1 MMSHSR
7 LLDSTPSAIIT
18 VSGAEKKIYKNG
30 QIFINDGDNF
40 EIRLFNP
47 LQTKIGVSIT
57 FNGINKNDGLLVLRP
72 GEDITLDRF
81 LGEKKKM
88 KYETYTIDGNNSTAV
103 KAVAQNGLVEFKFF
117 KEKSYNEIY
126 RGFTTVSTCNNNS
139 SIYSKGSYTT
149 TGSIDYQNI
158 YYSDYVAE
166 NLDKNI
172 DYTQYD
178 ADMAFNT
185 QLSASMNTRS
195 KKIETGRIES
205 GPKSNQELKTVDVDF
220 ETSSFHTITYQLK
233 PNSQKPVDIQEVRN
247 YCSKCGYRIRK
258 SSWLYCPSCGCQIN
272 E

>member
-7 LLDSTPSAIIT
+7 MLDSTPSAIVT
-18 VSGAEKKIYKNG
+18 VAGAEKKIYQNG

-47 LQTKIGVSIT
+47 LQTKIGVSIM

-88 KYETYTIDGNNSTAV
+88 KYETYTIDGDNSAAV
-103 KAVAQNGLVEFKFF
+103 KATAQNGLVEFKFF

-126 RGFTTVSTCNNNS
+126 RGFTTFSTNNNS
-139 SIYSKGSYTT
+139 RCYSKGCCTT
-149 TGSIDYQNI
+149 TSSLDSQNI
-158 YYSDYVAE
+158 NYSEYVAE
-166 NLDKNI
+166 NTAQNI
-172 DYTQYD
+172 DYSQYF
-178 ADMAFNT
+178 ADMTFNT

-220 ETSSFHTITYQLK
+220 ESSSFHTITYQLK

-258 SSWLYCPSCGCQIN
+258 SSWVYCPSCSQKID